1 MSFTI
6 DKHYCGKVLIDVAI
20 NKKAKT
26 CGMEMMASATK
37 TSVSQKSCCQNEHLV
52 ILGQDELKKQ
62 FEVSVDFDT
71 FYILEETANF
81 ELAFIKVAVDRDS
94 CGNHDPPDRD
104 IDFQALYETY
114 LI

>member
-1 MSFTI
+1 
-6 DKHYCGKVLIDVAI
+6 
-20 NKKAKT
+20 
-26 CGMEMMASATK
+26 MEMMASATK